1 MINVLVYGALGRM
14 GSIVVNRVEQAGD
27 MAVAAGVDV
36 YSGGG
41 AVYSRLEEVKEKADV
56 VIDFSHHTLTPAL
69 LDWCVQKN
77 VPLVLCT
84 TGHDEAEKAAIHA
97 AAEKIPVFFSA
108 NMSIGIALLAELARR
123 AAALFPEADIEI
135 VEAHHNRK
143 LDAPSGTALAMADGA
158 RQAGEK
164 RDRHPGRPHGQPAGD
179 PRGVYLHR
187 QPDHRAEARGPRPLP
202 LCRRGPLRRPVPGG
216 QARRPLRYE
225 GHRGPGVTDTLGI
238 CALYHKH
245 KQMSSIIFKYL
256 KIFFDAASKRPKSP
270 AGTRSG
276 GAFSLSKNL
285 PFSPQTW

>member
-36 YSGGG
+36 YSEGG
-41 AVYSRLEEVKEKADV
+41 AVYGRLEEVKEKADV

-77 VPLVLCT
+77 TPLVLCT

-108 NMSIGIALLAELARR
+108 NMSIGIALLAELAKR

-143 LDAPSGTALAMADGA
+143 LDAPSGTALMLGRAIQEVRPGAVLNTGRSGLAKREKNEIGIQAVRMGNLPGTHVVCVSTDSQTIELKHEAHDRSLFADGA
-158 RQAGEK
+158 LSAARFLVGK
-164 RDRHPGRPHGQPAGD
+164 PAGLYD
-179 PRGVYLHR
+179 MAAL
-187 QPDHRAEARGPRPLP
+187 
-202 LCRRGPLRRPVPGG
+202 
-216 QARRPLRYE
+216 
-225 GHRGPGVTDTLGI
+225 VTE
-238 CALYHKH
+238 
-245 KQMSSIIFKYL
+245 
-256 KIFFDAASKRPKSP
+256 
-270 AGTRSG
+270 
-276 GAFSLSKNL
+276 N
-285 PFSPQTW
+285 